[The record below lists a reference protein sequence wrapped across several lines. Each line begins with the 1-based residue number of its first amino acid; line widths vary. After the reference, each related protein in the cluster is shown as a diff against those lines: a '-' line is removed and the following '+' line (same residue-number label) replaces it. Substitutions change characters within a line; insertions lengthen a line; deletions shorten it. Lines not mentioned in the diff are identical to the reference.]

1 MEYILKNAN
10 VENFNYLKEVKLYN
24 ILKYAENLTQSEMEE
39 INNYVLE
46 ELKEKLENYQMIIAQ
61 EKIVGCILVEQNE
74 DGVIIDELY
83 LDENYRN
90 KKIGSTIIENIKK
103 DNNKVYLWV
112 YKNNINAVKLYK
124 KLNFKIIEETGTRYY
139 MKYE

>member
-10 VENFNYLKEVKLYN
+10 VENFNYLKEAKLYN

>member
-1 MEYILKNAN
+1 MEYILKN
-10 VENFNYLKEVKLYN
+10 
-24 ILKYAENLTQSEMEE
+24 AENLTQSEMEE

>member
-10 VENFNYLKEVKLYN
+10 VENFNYLKEAKLYN

-139 MKYE
+139 KKYE

>member
-10 VENFNYLKEVKLYN
+10 VENFNYLKEAKLYN

-74 DGVIIDELY
+74 NGVIIDELY

>member
-10 VENFNYLKEVKLYN
+10 VENFNYLKEAKLYN

-46 ELKEKLENYQMIIAQ
+46 ELKEKLENYQMIISQ